1 MLIWLSW
8 ACFSASYEETQLDEE
23 HKEFLETSLALLE
36 ARTGTTFEDGFDP
49 KVEIIRLS
57 LDTVNVSA
65 CLLVPSSFSTYADD
79 RLAVVR

>member
-65 CLLVPSSFSTYADD
+65 CLLAPSSFSTYADD